1 MSKILNLPSEP
12 SHIINYIDTDTFQFF
27 IYWLRDKLI
36 IDEKCEGYED
46 REIMNILLQAVFE
59 PHKYN
64 KEFQKYLKYREEE
77 L

>member
-1 MSKILNLPSEP
+1 MAKILNYPAEP

-27 IYWLRDKLI
+27 IYWLRDKMIEENEFDDRHI
-36 IDEKCEGYED
+36 I
-46 REIMNILLQAVFE
+46 NILLSAVFS

>member
-1 MSKILNLPSEP
+1 MSKILNLPAEP

-27 IYWLRDKLI
+27 IYWLRDKMIEEGEFDDRHI
-36 IDEKCEGYED
+36 I
-46 REIMNILLQAVFE
+46 NILLSAVFS

-64 KEFQKYLKYREEE
+64 NEFQKFQKQREE

>member
-1 MSKILNLPSEP
+1 MSKILNLPAEP

-27 IYWLRDKLI
+27 IYWLRDKMI
-36 IDEKCEGYED
+36 EEGEFED
-46 REIMNILLQAVFE
+46 RHIINILLSPVFS

-64 KEFQKYLKYREEE
+64 KEFQKFQKQREE